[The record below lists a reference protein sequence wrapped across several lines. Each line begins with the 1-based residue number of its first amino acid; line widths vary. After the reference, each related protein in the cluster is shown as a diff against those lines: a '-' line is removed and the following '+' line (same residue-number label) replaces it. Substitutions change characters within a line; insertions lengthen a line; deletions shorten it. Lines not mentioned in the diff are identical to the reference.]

1 MMTLGQRIQSFRKEA
16 GLSQEAL
23 GEALHVSRQAVSK
36 WEGDGGVP
44 ELDTLILMSR
54 LFHVRLGTLLGL
66 EEEAPS
72 SENAAEG
79 GETPGAQLSPE
90 AEQRLEALLQQYS
103 QQPRPSEKKPFP
115 LWARIAAAAAACG
128 LVLALILIP
137 RAQSRALQ
145 SLQAQL
151 SSLQG
156 RLSNME
162 SSVSSQSSSLRD
174 TVLSILETQDNPVS
188 SMQATVRALDAGAY
202 TISVDLS
209 AGLKTVSPDTQAQF
223 LLKWTDGAGAEQ
235 EAQTD
240 WSSAYP
246 DARDTIILPLGDA
259 SGSLQMCLRLK
270 LADGTLQQSPW
281 DYAGVDLALSG
292 YVPTLGNSLYSLV
305 SISAQNGSTTFSSPA
320 DNTLQLQL
328 FLPLDKQWPVSA
340 RYTVTL
346 DGAVLYDGDLTV
358 ESAMDYQT
366 ALLSFPEE
374 QPLAIRLEKD
384 QTLQFDLSVID
395 TLGLEY
401 SYGETVRFDGK
412 DLLFPNIAESASP
425 AHAFP

>member
-103 QQPRPSEKKPFP
+103 QQARPSEKKPFP

-366 ALLSFPEE
+366 ALLSFPED

>member
-366 ALLSFPEE
+366 ALLSFPED

>member
-103 QQPRPSEKKPFP
+103 QQARPSEKKPFP

-270 LADGTLQQSPW
+270 LADGTLQQSP
-281 DYAGVDLALSG
+281 
-292 YVPTLGNSLYSLV
+292 
-305 SISAQNGSTTFSSPA
+305 
-320 DNTLQLQL
+320 
-328 FLPLDKQWPVSA
+328 
-340 RYTVTL
+340 
-346 DGAVLYDGDLTV
+346 
-358 ESAMDYQT
+358 
-366 ALLSFPEE
+366 
-374 QPLAIRLEKD
+374 
-384 QTLQFDLSVID
+384 
-395 TLGLEY
+395 
-401 SYGETVRFDGK
+401 
-412 DLLFPNIAESASP
+412 
-425 AHAFP
+425 